1 MSSIKLYAI
10 LALLATFCFIGLIVV
25 QVLEIQFY
33 KPLV

>member
-1 MSSIKLYAI
+1 MSSIKIYAV
-10 LALLATFCFIGLIVV
+10 LALLATLCFIGLIAV

>member
-1 MSSIKLYAI
+1 MSSTKIFAI
-10 LALLATFCFIGLIVV
+10 LALGATIAFLALIVL

>member
-10 LALLATFCFIGLIVV
+10 LALLATFCFIALVAI